1 MLPYWYR
8 QMIRDQGPGGQ
19 FIRAEGGEDIVYKH
33 RDLFVIGQF
42 TSGYHPVLNIRSG
55 HKKCKSLLSSLDSSI
70 MPWKTSALSPSIWHQ
85 LYLDTIRQQSVAA
98 QTSDAR
104 LQPSHHSLKLPK

>member
-8 QMIRDQGPGGQ
+8 QMIRDRGPGGQ

-55 HKKCKSLLSSLDSSI
+55 IIYYTFLELSTTKHFHYIID
-70 MPWKTSALSPSIWHQ
+70 
-85 LYLDTIRQQSVAA
+85 YN
-98 QTSDAR
+98 
-104 LQPSHHSLKLPK
+104 